1 MMLKLYTWNTPNGQK
16 PALLLEELELEYQ
29 VTMIDISAGNQFTD
43 DYVAINPN
51 SKIPAL
57 VDDNTRIFESGAI
70 LQYLAEK
77 ERRFL
82 PESGQARA
90 TVLAW
95 TYWQVGGFGP
105 MIGQWGHFLNASEQL
120 PYAIERYLSETLRLF
135 EILDKQLDN
144 SAYVAGDS
152 YSIADMMIFPWAQ
165 GGLKFLDNAAANRLP
180 ALENTRRW
188 IGKIDDRPATRRAF
202 ERLKEEAEGQSSKR
216 MS

>member
-1 MMLKLYTWNTPNGQK
+1 MLKLYTWNTPNGQK

-29 VTMIDISAGNQFTD
+29 VTMIDISAGDQFTD
-43 DYVAINPN
+43 NYVAINPN

-57 VDDNTRIFESGAI
+57 VDGDIALFESGAI

-77 ERRFL
+77 EEHFL
-82 PESGQARA
+82 PKRGQERA

-105 MIGQWGHFLNASEQL
+105 MIGQWGHFLNSSEQL

-135 EILDKQLDN
+135 RVLEKQLRN
-144 SAYVAGDS
+144 SVYVVGDS
-152 YSIADMMIFPWAQ
+152 YSIADMMIFPWAK

-180 ALENTRRW
+180 PLDSTRRW
-188 IGKIDDRPATRRAF
+188 IGRVDERPATRRAF
-202 ERLKEEAEGQSSKR
+202 ERLQSELER
-216 MS
+216 